1 VTVSAPSAGV
11 VRRSPIRDRHAR
23 LGARWVAPATEW
35 PETYGDVAAERQA
48 IRTAVGLC
56 DWGPA
61 DKLALHGRTPTIATG
76 AIGVVDIEG
85 RPAQVWALAEDESL
99 LIAPAREGGA
109 DAVLASWPSATAYEA
124 VDVSSHFV
132 VLRLAGPRARD
143 VLLELCP
150 IDVAASAL
158 ADRRFSSAPVASV
171 AVHIGRFD
179 VLGVPSFSILA
190 ERDQGAY
197 LWDTISS
204 IGAAHGLR
212 PVGAAALVED

>member
-1 VTVSAPSAGV
+1 M
-11 VRRSPIRDRHAR
+11 RRSPIRDRHAS

-61 DKLALHGRTPTIATG
+61 DKLWLHGPTPTVATG
-76 AIGVVDIEG
+76 AIGVVDIDG
-85 RPAQVWALAEDESL
+85 RPAQVWALADDESV
-99 LIAPAREGGA
+99 LIAPARDGGT
-109 DAVLASWPSATAYEA
+109 DALRASWTSANAYDA

-143 VLLELCP
+143 VLRELCP
-150 IDVAASAL
+150 VDVSAAAL
-158 ADRRFSSAPVASV
+158 ADRRFSSAPLASV

-179 VLGVPSFSILA
+179 VLGVPSFTILA

-197 LWDTISS
+197 LWDTLRS
-204 IGAAHGLR
+204 IGAAHGLE